1 MRTVPGSDLTHCLRC
16 YANRGQGQFMKHQHK
31 VQVEEDGEKAIE
43 HARRAQ
49 LKKEVSKRL
58 GQPGAI
64 ADLVRAE
71 VVRLGFTPQE
81 VYAEMCRQS
90 QG

>member
-1 MRTVPGSDLTHCLRC
+1 
-16 YANRGQGQFMKHQHK
+16 MKHRHK
-31 VQVEEDGEKAIE
+31 VKVEEDGEKVIE
-43 HARRAQ
+43 HARHAQ
-49 LKKEVSKRL
+49 LKREISKRM

-64 ADLVRAE
+64 ADLVRAQ

-81 VYAEMCRQS
+81 VYAEMFRQS

>member
-1 MRTVPGSDLTHCLRC
+1 MTHR
-16 YANRGQGQFMKHQHK
+16 HK
-31 VQVEEDGEKAIE
+31 VKVEEGGEKAIE
-43 HARRAQ
+43 DARRAQ

-64 ADLVRAE
+64 ADLVRAQ

-81 VYAEMCRQS
+81 VHAEMFRQS

>member
-1 MRTVPGSDLTHCLRC
+1 
-16 YANRGQGQFMKHQHK
+16 MKHRHK
-31 VQVEEDGEKAIE
+31 VKVEEDGEKVIA
-43 HARRAQ
+43 HARHAQ
-49 LKKEVSKRL
+49 LKREISKRM

-64 ADLVRAE
+64 ADLVRAQ

-81 VYAEMCRQS
+81 VYAEMFRQS